1 MGRHDYDYNDDYYK
15 SCSPLG
21 GGLDYEEDLRKHE
34 EWMNGIYHDDDEED
48 EDDYY
53 KSCSPLGGGLDYVRD
68 YEKHQKMMERF
79 YAIRVEEEDEE
90 D

>member
-1 MGRHDYDYNDDYYK
+1 MGRRDYDDDNDYYK

-34 EWMNGIYHDDDEED
+34 EWMNGVSHEEE

-53 KSCSPLGGGLDYVRD
+53 ASCSPLGAGMDYLRD
-68 YEKHQKMMERF
+68 YERQKEMMKRF
-79 YAIRVEEEDEE
+79 WGTKED
-90 D
+90 